1 MNQPGTGQ
9 SVTGTR
15 GVQRV
20 RHETRMRMLRVA
32 RTERVTPR
40 LLRVTLTG
48 DDLQGFVSAAA
59 DDHVKVFFPARP
71 GEAPI
76 LPSGPPGTH
85 ASADGPRPIARDY
98 TPRRYDSQRNELDLE
113 FSLHG
118 DGPAAQWA
126 SHAAVGQQ
134 LAIGGPRGSFV
145 VTGAFDWYLLVGD
158 DTALPA
164 IARRLAELPA
174 GARAIVIA
182 EVDNAAEEQ
191 RWQSAA
197 TVQQTWLHRDGRHA
211 GDAEMLEGAVA
222 ACSLPAGDG
231 YAWIACESN
240 VARTLRQRLLE
251 RGLNKQWIKAAGYW
265 KRGASA
271 THDKFDD

>member
-1 MNQPGTGQ
+1 MNTPQP
-9 SVTGTR
+9 VTGTR

-32 RTERVTPR
+32 RTELVTPR
-40 LLRVTLTG
+40 MLRVTLTG

-76 LPSGPPGTH
+76 LPGPPGSH
-85 ASADGPRPIARDY
+85 AAGAGPRPIARDY
-98 TPRRYDSQRNELDLE
+98 TPRHYDSLRNELDLE

-126 SHAAVGQQ
+126 SRAAVGQQ
-134 LAIGGPRGSFV
+134 LAVGGPRGSFL

-164 IARRLAELPA
+164 IARRLAELPP

-182 EVDNAAEEQ
+182 EVDNVAEEQ

-197 TVQQTWLHRDGRHA
+197 TVQQTWLHRDGRPA
-211 GDAEMLEGAVA
+211 GDAALLERAVA
-222 ACSLPAGDG
+222 ECSLPSGQG

-271 THDKFDD
+271 THDKFED

>member
-1 MNQPGTGQ
+1 MNIPAPV
-9 SVTGTR
+9 SGTR

-20 RHETRMRMLRVA
+20 RHETHIRMLRVS

-48 DDLQGFVSAAA
+48 DELQGFVSAAA

-71 GEAPI
+71 GEAPMV
-76 LPSGPPGTH
+76 PSGPPGSHVTGT
-85 ASADGPRPIARDY
+85 GPGPIARDY
-98 TPRRYDSQRNELDLE
+98 TPRRYDSRRNELDLE

-118 DGPAAQWA
+118 DGPAARWA
-126 SHAAVGQQ
+126 SQAAAGQQ
-134 LAIGGPRGSFV
+134 LAVGGPRGSFLI
-145 VTGAFDWYLLVGD
+145 TGTFDWHLLAGD

-164 IARRLAELPA
+164 IARRLEELPA

-211 GDAEMLEGAVA
+211 GDAALLERAVTE
-222 ACSLPAGDG
+222 CSLPSGDG

-240 VARTLRQRLLE
+240 VARTVRQRLLE

-271 THDKFDD
+271 THDKFED